1 MLRTFLLGKIH
12 HARVTECKPEYSGS
26 ITIDRDL
33 LDETG
38 ILPNEKVLVADC
50 ENGHRFETYVFE
62 GERGSGDII
71 VNGAAARLTGLGH
84 RVIVIAYCQLDRR
97 EMETHRPRVI
107 VCDAGNR
114 VVERITYPAP
124 LEGGPPTVAPAG
136 PPTEAPTPAPA
147 PAVPGESAS
156 ADPIAV
162 GS

>member
-62 GERGSGDII
+62 GERGGGDII
-71 VNGAAARLTGLGH
+71 INGAAAKLTGLGH
-84 RVIVIAYCQLDRR
+84 RVIVIAYCQLDHR
-97 EMETHRPRVI
+97 EMEDHRPRVI
-107 VCDAGNR
+107 VCDTANR
-114 VVERITYPAP
+114 VVERIGYPAP
-124 LEGGPPTVAPAG
+124 LEGGPPTVTVVDPAG
-136 PPTEAPTPAPA
+136 VVA
-147 PAVPGESAS
+147 G
-156 ADPIAV
+156 
-162 GS
+162 